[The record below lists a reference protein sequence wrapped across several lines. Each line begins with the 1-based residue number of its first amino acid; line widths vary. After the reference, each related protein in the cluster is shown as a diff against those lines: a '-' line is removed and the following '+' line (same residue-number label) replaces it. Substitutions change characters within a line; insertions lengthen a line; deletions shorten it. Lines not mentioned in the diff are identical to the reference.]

1 MSLQPKTKRILCI
14 SAIAIVILIAL
25 GAFFTWTKFFR
36 EEKEVFANEEEHFKY
51 GSLGAEGERGIPL
64 YLWLVLP
71 RVFPDLMPGPG
82 GYKSLG
88 VVWEEGHEIP
98 VGFSKKV
105 VGFERIT
112 NNCAVCHTAT
122 SRLSKDEVQHV
133 VDAGRDLTINVQAML
148 RFLYKAAH
156 DLRFNSDIIMN
167 EIRLVSA
174 NNYGNGGLSFIDR
187 QIYHYL
193 LIPFTKKALLK
204 QEKQFT
210 WMERYVT
217 GGKPKPHWAP
227 GRDDAM
233 NLTKYFMTSM
243 AEDNTFGPTDFPTI
257 WNLGIR
263 SGKDNAVKQ
272 MLLNWT
278 GDTPA
283 VRSVLIDSALGL
295 GGPARPWFLQRMAD
309 LDHYL
314 SNSPPPP
321 WPFTEPNPIPQQMA
335 GEGPKNYTR
344 ARAAR

>member
-1 MSLQPKTKRILCI
+1 MSLSPKTKRGLWV
-14 SAIAIVILIAL
+14 SAIVLVILIAL
-25 GAFFTWTKFFR
+25 GAWFTWIKFFR

-51 GSLGAEGERGIPL
+51 GSLGAEGDRGVPY

-82 GYKSLG
+82 GYESFG

-105 VGFERIT
+105 VGFDRIT
-112 NNCAVCHTAT
+112 NNCAICHTT
-122 SRLSKDEVQHV
+122 TYREREDETPHV
-133 VDAGRDLTINVQAML
+133 VIAAGSTVQLQAML
-148 RFLYKAAH
+148 RFLFKAAH
-156 DLRFNSDIIMN
+156 DPRFNADTIMN
-167 EIRLVSA
+167 EIRLVSG

-187 QIYHYL
+187 QIYRYL
-193 LIPFTKKALLK
+193 LIPLTKRALLQ

-210 WMERYVT
+210 WMERFVI
-217 GGKPKPHWAP
+217 GDKPKPDWGP

-243 AEDNTFGPTDFPTI
+243 PEDNTFGPTDFPSI

-263 SGKDNAVKQ
+263 SGKDNVGKQ
-272 MLLNWT
+272 MFLNWT

-295 GGPARPWFLQRMAD
+295 GAPARPWFLQRMAD
-309 LDHYL
+309 LDQYL
-314 SNSPPPP
+314 SNLPPPK
-321 WPFTEPNPIPQQMA
+321 WPFAESTPINQQMA
-335 GEGPKNYTR
+335 AEGKTIYTR
-344 ARAAR
+344 DCAACH